1 MRVEELA
8 RLAAATPRMVR
19 HYDRSG
25 LLSSDRLANGYRDFP
40 LCAVDEVQMIRRLL
54 ASGLTV
60 QDVITLRPCLTA
72 EGEFN
77 GCDQARLILDSHIT
91 RLTWSIRQEQSAL
104 RQLKERRRN
113 MTQR

>member
-8 RLAAATPRMVR
+8 RLAGATPRMVR

-25 LLSSDRLANGYRDFP
+25 LLSSHRLANGYRDFP
-40 LCAVDEVQMIRRLL
+40 ACAVDEVQMIRRLL

-72 EGEFN
+72 GGEFN
-77 GCDQARLILDSHIT
+77 GCDQARSILDNHIT

-113 MTQR
+113 MTRR